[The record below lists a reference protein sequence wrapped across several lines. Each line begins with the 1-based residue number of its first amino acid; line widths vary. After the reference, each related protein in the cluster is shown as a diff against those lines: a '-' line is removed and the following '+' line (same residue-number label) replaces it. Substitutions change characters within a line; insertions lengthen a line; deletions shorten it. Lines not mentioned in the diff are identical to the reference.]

1 MFITVSNG
9 TACTKSVTSW
19 GLRLVLVVGY
29 YGDNR
34 LIAVIRPTH
43 QGATENAGV
52 EVIRAKLQGWQMQE

>member
-9 TACTKSVTSW
+9 IVCTKSVTSW
-19 GLRLVLVVGY
+19 GLGLVLIVGY

-34 LIAVIRPTH
+34 LIAVIRPMP

-52 EVIRAKLQGWQMQE
+52 EVIRAKLQGWKMQE